1 MNKKICLLLLS
12 VFLFACQ
19 APPTPQIIEVTVIV
33 SATPEKATPTPIRT
47 PDPTPTKVLTPTVT
61 PNPCLLWSQVT
72 PDLSGQTVCVRG
84 IIQGIQIVDLEGKIE
99 INGVLHKNY
108 QVRWEFSPYR
118 KGFFTLSV
126 FSGWHP
132 ETGKG
137 IAIGDCVA
145 LTSEIKVLPDGR
157 PYIYWGTKSTFK
169 SSSGNDYYF
178 EHPELQV
185 FEDTAFCE

>member
-1 MNKKICLLLLS
+1 MKKKICLLLLS
-12 VFLFACQ
+12 VFLFSCQ
-19 APPTPQIIEVTVIV
+19 TPPTPQIIEVTVIV

-47 PDPTPTKVLTPTVT
+47 PDPTPTKVLTPTAT

-72 PDLSGQTVCVRG
+72 SDLSEQTVCVRG
-84 IIQGIQIVDLEGKIE
+84 IIQGIQTIDLEGKIE
-99 INGVLHKNY
+99 INGVSYKNS
-108 QVRWEFSPYR
+108 QVRWDFSPDR

-157 PYIYWGTKSTFK
+157 PYIYWGAKSTFK
-169 SSSGNDYYF
+169 SSSGNLNYF